1 MSPTLFAE
9 LCQATLETLQMVFFS
24 GLFAGLFGIPIAVLL
39 LITRRDGLL
48 SQPLAY
54 RCLSLIVNIARS
66 IPFIILM
73 IAIIPLTRFITGTS
87 IGTTAAIVPLTLAA
101 IPFVAR
107 VVEGALLE
115 IPAGLQETGIV
126 FGASVWQI
134 ITKIILPEALPGII
148 NALTITMI
156 TLVGYSAM
164 AGAVGAG
171 GLGNLAI
178 NYGYQR
184 FDIQVMIWTIVV
196 LVLMVQLIQMMGD
209 YLARIFQHEG

>member
-1 MSPTLFAE
+1 MSPTLLNE
-9 LCQATLETLQMVFFS
+9 LLQASIETIWMVVFS
-24 GLFAGLFGIPIAVLL
+24 GLIAALLGIPVAVLL
-39 LITRRDGLL
+39 LTTRPGGLL
-48 SQPLAY
+48 QNAMVY
-54 RCLSLIVNIARS
+54 RGLSLLVNIARS

-73 IAIIPLTRFITGTS
+73 IAIIPMTRFLVGTS
-87 IGTTAAIVPLTLAA
+87 IGTAAAIVPLSLAA

-115 IPAGLQETGIV
+115 VPSGLQETGMV

-134 ITKIILPEALPGII
+134 IYKIILPEALPGII

-196 LVLMVQLIQMMGD
+196 LVVMVQIIQMIGD
-209 YLARIFQHEG
+209 RLARYFQHEG